1 MTQPLCIHV
10 PALRDPLEITL
21 PGGITMRHID
31 LADLIQPALAPL
43 VPFFNIV
50 DVIATLYTC
59 LKAVVDALGPPPD
72 PTKLAACVP
81 ELAQK
86 VSKLLGLVP
95 MLSLPLLILG
105 LIDLLIAVLSD
116 VRAQLVHLQVELE
129 QMARI
134 IERARQLNDANLEKI
149 WGCVR
154 ENVDQEAA
162 NLGKQLASLGRL
174 IGLIN
179 VFMDLIGGPK
189 IPDFSALEDQ
199 PLEQAIAPID
209 AMVTTLQTVRS
220 QVPVP

>member
-43 VPFFNIV
+43 VPIFNIV
-50 DVIATLYTC
+50 DCIAALYAC
-59 LKAVVDALGPPPD
+59 SKAVLDALGPPPD
-72 PTKLAACVP
+72 PSKLAACIP
-81 ELAQK
+81 ELAEK

-105 LIDLLIAVLSD
+105 LFDLLLAVLSD
-116 VRAQLVHLQVELE
+116 VRAQLVHLQLELE

-134 IERARQLNDANLEKI
+134 IERARELNDANLEKI

-154 ENVDQEAA
+154 ANVDQEAA
-162 NLGKQLASLGRL
+162 NLGKQLASLGKL

-179 VFMDLIGGPK
+179 LFMDLIGGPQ
-189 IPDFSALEDQ
+189 IPDFSALASQ
-199 PLEQAIAPID
+199 PLEQAIEPLD
-209 AMVTTLQTVRS
+209 SMVTMLQTIRS

>member
-21 PGGITMRHID
+21 PGGIALKHIE

-43 VPFFNIV
+43 VPIFQIV
-50 DVIATLYTC
+50 DCIAALYAC
-59 LKAVVDALGPPPD
+59 SKAVVDALGPPPD
-72 PTKLAACVP
+72 PSKLAACVP
-81 ELAQK
+81 ELAEK

-95 MLSLPLLILG
+95 ILSLPLLVLG

-116 VRAQLVHLQVELE
+116 VRAQLIHLQVELQ

-134 IERARQLNDANLEKI
+134 IERAKELNDPNLEKI

-154 ENVDQEAA
+154 ESVDQEAA
-162 NLGKQLASLGRL
+162 NLGKQLASLGKL

-179 VFMDLIGGPK
+179 LFMDLIGGPK
-189 IPDFSALEDQ
+189 IPDFSALEDS

-209 AMVTTLQTVRS
+209 AMVTTLQAVRS

>member
-10 PALRDPLEITL
+10 PALREPLEITL
-21 PGGITMRHID
+21 PGGIAMRHIE

-43 VPFFNIV
+43 VPIFNIV
-50 DVIATLYTC
+50 DCIAALYAC
-59 LKAVVDALGPPPD
+59 AKAVVDALGPPPD

-81 ELAQK
+81 ELAEK

-95 MLSLPLLILG
+95 VLSLPLLIVG

-116 VRAQLVHLQVELE
+116 VRAQLIHLQVEIE
-129 QMARI
+129 QATRI
-134 IERARQLNDANLEKI
+134 IERARELNDPNLEKI

-154 ENVDQEAA
+154 ESVGQEAA
-162 NLGKQLASLGRL
+162 NLGKQLASLGKL

-179 VFMDLIGGPK
+179 VFMGLIGGPEV
-189 IPDFSALEDQ
+189 PDFAALENQSLDK
-199 PLEQAIAPID
+199 AIAPID
-209 AMVTTLQTVRS
+209 VMVSTLQSIRA